1 MYNDQ
6 QKDIIND
13 NSTKLAVFAVAG
25 SGKSTTLAGKVETVL
40 NQGIMPSKI
49 AVITFTNDAS
59 DSILKKVESKGL
71 DTQGLMNKTLHGFCY
86 YLLKTC
92 NDFSGEKTPTILSD
106 SEKSFG
112 FHFWKLAS
120 VYKNIPS
127 KNYKDWLSFCYN
139 IKAETLQEPD
149 VLIKKEFGMT
159 PDALKQKIIKE
170 EIRDRNSFA
179 YLMYYEYTAWKKSL
193 NQIDFLDIIVESIY
207 ALRKADERC
216 LNFIKSKWNY
226 IFVDECQDTNFLV
239 IEVLKLITKPETN
252 VVFLGD
258 IRQCQPEGNNVLL
271 SDGTEVDISKI
282 KVGDKLDSYVRKCGY
297 FRKKF
302 EVDEVAVRKYT
313 GDIFKISVN
322 GKTTSTTDTHKFIAK
337 WNIDKKTSNL
347 HCVYLMRRGNNF
359 RIGWCKL
366 FENTGN
372 FHLST
377 RSRIEN
383 ADSWILK
390 IVETKEEASLLESII
405 STNFG
410 LPLFMFNPVPS
421 NRIYTRKNLDFMWS
435 SLKNNYNRG
444 LLLLKSFN
452 KSELHPF
459 FKYTIKETKQRTTVF
474 ETQACNL
481 FPKYMSLPIK
491 ISDSVNAHN
500 REWATIDSIEIE
512 NVVDLNVYS
521 LSVKD
526 SKTYISN
533 GIGTCNSIYGFN
545 FAKPEY
551 ILDYVRRAGF
561 IQKSL
566 NINYRSSEEI
576 VDNANYFIGHYPE
589 CNVGGDA
596 ISHKGKIG
604 YPVCSIR
611 STDEIMETDTV
622 VDQITKLV
630 SQDGFTYDDISILYR
645 THSQSMML
653 LNWCVNYNIPFQIKS
668 DSKSIFDR
676 PEMKDIL
683 AYLKIFNE
691 FSKTKKADFKR
702 IANKP
707 VRYITNSAMDDL
719 DFQDNKVGF
728 GDWFMEKYH
737 RNEKMEILKADIR
750 AYMRRTSEMPLQD
763 QITFVLQEGGV
774 GYQKWWENSENSDKF
789 FDLAL
794 YANTL
799 GQLAK
804 SYPTYREFIA
814 QINKIREAIRN
825 SENEGIKF
833 YSIHASKGLEF
844 PVTFI
849 LGVCDR
855 MYPFYRAVQEGNR
868 DEEARLFYVAS
879 TRPEKRLYYSE
890 ILGTLG
896 KIRVKQSPFI
906 DQTYR
911 NVINEDFYSLN

>member
-258 IRQCQPEGNNVLL
+258 IRQ
-271 SDGTEVDISKI
+271 
-282 KVGDKLDSYVRKCGY
+282 
-297 FRKKF
+297 
-302 EVDEVAVRKYT
+302 
-313 GDIFKISVN
+313 
-322 GKTTSTTDTHKFIAK
+322 
-337 WNIDKKTSNL
+337 
-347 HCVYLMRRGNNF
+347 
-359 RIGWCKL
+359 
-366 FENTGN
+366 
-372 FHLST
+372 
-377 RSRIEN
+377 
-383 ADSWILK
+383 
-390 IVETKEEASLLESII
+390 
-405 STNFG
+405 
-410 LPLFMFNPVPS
+410 
-421 NRIYTRKNLDFMWS
+421 
-435 SLKNNYNRG
+435 
-444 LLLLKSFN
+444 
-452 KSELHPF
+452 
-459 FKYTIKETKQRTTVF
+459 
-474 ETQACNL
+474 
-481 FPKYMSLPIK
+481 
-491 ISDSVNAHN
+491 
-500 REWATIDSIEIE
+500 
-512 NVVDLNVYS
+512 
-521 LSVKD
+521 
-526 SKTYISN
+526 
-533 GIGTCNSIYGFN
+533 SIYGFN

-561 IQKSL
+561 VQKSL

-596 ISHKGKIG
+596 ISYKGKIG

-750 AYMRRTSEMPLQD
+750 AYMRRTNEMPLQD

-896 KIRVKQSPFI
+896 KIRVNQSPFI